1 MDETLL
7 DFGDHGIIIR
17 NESLT
22 AIVVHALSDVGK
34 IVTQMISN
42 VAANHGPWSM
52 IIEERLL
59 EVLFKSRLP
68 NDRSNSS
75 KASDFILSVMVEL
88 GIVRLIKLVDLRPKK
103 CSGDVLRG
111 IRDTITSKDLKFSP
125 VVKHGCCSM
134 NE

>member
-59 EVLFKSRLP
+59 EVLFKS
-68 NDRSNSS
+68 
-75 KASDFILSVMVEL
+75 
-88 GIVRLIKLVDLRPKK
+88 
-103 CSGDVLRG
+103 
-111 IRDTITSKDLKFSP
+111 
-125 VVKHGCCSM
+125 
-134 NE
+134 